1 MKVVSNTT
9 PIISLASIG
18 KLDILK
24 ELFNEIIIAETV
36 YNEIKAKK
44 SYGYEEVEL
53 EYITVKAI
61 QGKIYQDLL
70 LNQLDL
76 GEAETILLAKEINAD
91 FAIIDENLGYKIA
104 KNAGLNVVRT
114 LSILLKAKQKGI
126 IKEIKPLL
134 DDMISKG
141 RWYSKTV
148 YKDFLERVGELG

>member
-1 MKVVSNTT
+1 MKVFSNTT

-18 KLDILK
+18 KLDVLK

-61 QGKIYQDLL
+61 QGQMYQELL

-76 GEAETILLAKEINAD
+76 GEAETIWLAKEINAD
-91 FAIIDENLGYKIA
+91 FVIIDENLGYKIA

-114 LSILLKAKQKGI
+114 LSILLKAKQKRNYQRTQTI
-126 IKEIKPLL
+126 I
-134 DDMISKG
+134 G
-141 RWYSKTV
+141 
-148 YKDFLERVGELG
+148 

>member
-18 KLDILK
+18 KVDILK
-24 ELFNEIIIAETV
+24 ELFHEIIIAETV

-44 SYGYEEVEL
+44 SYGYEDVEL
-53 EYITVKAI
+53 EYITVKTI
-61 QGKIYQDLL
+61 QGQMYQDLL

-91 FAIIDENLGYKIA
+91 FVIIDENLGYKIA

-126 IKEIKPLL
+126 INEIKPLL
-134 DDMISKG
+134 DEMI
-141 RWYSKTV
+141 
-148 YKDFLERVGELG
+148 

>member
-18 KLDILK
+18 KLDILR
-24 ELFNEIIIAETV
+24 ELFDEIIIAETV

-44 SYGYEEVEL
+44 SYGYEEVES
-53 EYITVKAI
+53 EYITIKVI
-61 QGKIYQDLL
+61 QGKIYQELL

-76 GEAETILLAKEINAD
+76 GEAETILLAKEIEVD
-91 FAIIDENLGYKIA
+91 IVIIDENLGYKIA
-104 KNAGLNVVRT
+104 KNVGLNVTRT

-134 DDMISKG
+134 DEMILKG

-148 YKDFLERVGELG
+148 YQTFLKRVGELE

>member
-18 KLDILK
+18 KLDVLK

-36 YNEIKAKK
+36 YNEITAKK

-61 QGKIYQDLL
+61 QGQMYQDLL

-91 FAIIDENLGYKIA
+91 FVIIDENLGYKIA

-114 LSILLKAKQKGI
+114 LSILHKAKQKGI
-126 IKEIKPLL
+126 INELKPLL
-134 DDMISKG
+134 DEMISKG
-141 RWYSKTV
+141 RWYSKAV
-148 YKDFLERVGELG
+148 YNDFLERVGELG